1 MVRFKSEYLPL
12 LASLGETG
20 EVSLRIRR
28 GRFKG
33 EYSPSSLTSRDWRG
47 KCTYKERGGKI

>member
-1 MVRFKSEYLPL
+1 MNTPLLVSLRETGEVSVRIRRGVVRFKGEYPSRF

-28 GRFKG
+28 G
-33 EYSPSSLTSRDWRG
+33 W
-47 KCTYKERGGKI
+47 